1 MGASLPIKLL
11 IADDDKNLT
20 RVLTT
25 ELSESGYQ
33 VSATDSGS
41 GAVTLIG
48 KEDIDVLLLDLNM
61 PGLGGIDVL
70 KELRTSEIPPEVIIL
85 TGHGTVHTAVEAM
98 KLGAYDYLAK
108 PFKLEELKAVIDKAY
123 EKRRLL
129 TENLLLKTQLRRQ
142 AAGRRI
148 VTRNPQL
155 LELLETARRVS
166 LSDFPVLIY
175 GETGVGKELFA
186 RTIHDASPRSDGP
199 FVPINCPAIPESM
212 IESEL
217 FGHEKGA
224 FTGAYSR
231 KMGLVEIA
239 HNGTLFLDEIGELPL
254 QLQVKLLR
262 IIETRAFFRVGGVK
276 EICADVKFVA
286 ATNKD
291 LRAEVE
297 KGNFRPDLYYR
308 LSALTLR
315 VPSLRERKDDIPLL
329 VEHFAQDEAD
339 FRDKRFGR
347 EALAVLAA
355 YPWPGNVREL
365 QNVVHR
371 TLLLSKN
378 TEVGPDDLSADP
390 FTMSAMSGRRLR
402 DIEKD
407 HILRV
412 LKEVDGL
419 RGKAAEILGI
429 DPKTLYRKLSRY
441 GIHQ

>member
-1 MGASLPIKLL
+1 MMRLL
-11 IADDDKNLT
+11 IADDDRNLT
-20 RVLTT
+20 TVLTT
-25 ELSESGYQ
+25 ELSESGYD
-33 VSATDSGS
+33 VSMTGSGS
-41 GAVTLIG
+41 NAAILL
-48 KEDIDVLLLDLNM
+48 EDEDFDVLLLDLNM

-70 KELRTSEIPPEVIIL
+70 KKIRTSEMPPEVIIL
-85 TGHGTVHTAVEAM
+85 TGHGTVNTAVEAM
-98 KLGAYDYLAK
+98 KLGAYDFLAK

-123 EKRRLL
+123 EKRKLL
-129 TENLLLKTQLRRQ
+129 AENLLLKTQLRRQ
-142 AAGRRI
+142 TTRKII
-148 VTRNPQL
+148 VTRNPLL
-155 LELLETARRVS
+155 LEILETARRVAV
-166 LSDFPVLIY
+166 SDFPVLIY

-199 FVPINCPAIPESM
+199 FIPINCPAIPENM

-231 KMGLVEIA
+231 KMGLIEIA
-239 HNGTLFLDEIGELPL
+239 HNGTLFFDEIGELPL
-254 QLQVKLLR
+254 NLQVKLLR
-262 IIETRAFFRVGGVK
+262 VLETRAFFRVGGVK
-276 EICADVKFVA
+276 EMWADVKFVA
-286 ATNKD
+286 ASNKE
-291 LRAEVE
+291 LKAEVE

-315 VPSLRERKDDIPLL
+315 VPPLRERKEDIPLL
-329 VEHFAQDEAD
+329 IEHFTKDDAD
-339 FRDKRFGR
+339 FRNKTFGR
-347 EALAVLAA
+347 EALDVLSA

-378 TEVGPDDLSADP
+378 TVVDPDDLSADL
-390 FTMSAMSGRRLR
+390 FTRSATSGKRLR
-402 DIEKD
+402 EIEKD

-441 GIHQ
+441 GLKR